1 MNCLDCATTTH
12 IDRAA
17 VGTCSDCGAAVC
29 ANHAV
34 VRARHLTRTA
44 VINRQ
49 VPIEPAARVF
59 RCRICDLARV
69 AQHDGQL
76 GTVQEP
82 VAASNT
88 GPARAA

>member
-1 MNCLDCATTTH
+1 MNCLDCANTH

-17 VGTCSDCGAAVC
+17 VGTCVDCGAAIC
-29 ANHAV
+29 ADHAV

-49 VPIEPAARVF
+49 VPVEPAARVF
-59 RCRICDLARV
+59 RCRICDTARV

-76 GTVQEP
+76 GAIQEP
-82 VAASNT
+82 AAASST
-88 GPARAA
+88 GAARAA